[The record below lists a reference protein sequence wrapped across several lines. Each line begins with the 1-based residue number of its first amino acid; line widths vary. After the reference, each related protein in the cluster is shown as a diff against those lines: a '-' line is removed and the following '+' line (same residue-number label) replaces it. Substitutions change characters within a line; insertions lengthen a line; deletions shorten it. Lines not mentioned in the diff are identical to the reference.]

1 MHELVARLAAAAGI
15 DAALAEKS
23 LGIILAFLAK
33 EVPPET
39 VAKLMAAIPGAEEI
53 AAAAQQGAGGGG
65 LMGMMGGLMG
75 GGGITAL
82 GGQLMGAGLGM
93 SEMQAIGHELFAFA
107 AEKGGPDLVGEI
119 AQAVPG
125 LNAFL

>member
-33 EVPPET
+33 EVPSET
-39 VAKLMAAIPGAEEI
+39 IAKLMAAIPGAEEI
-53 AAAAQQGAGGGG
+53 AAAQQGSGGG
-65 LMGMMGGLMG
+65 LMGLMGGMMG

-125 LNAFL
+125 LKAFL

>member
-39 VAKLMAAIPGAEEI
+39 IAKLMAAIPGAEEI
-53 AAAAQQGAGGGG
+53 AAAAQQGSGGG
-65 LMGMMGGLMG
+65 LMGLMGGMMG

-125 LNAFL
+125 LKAFL